1 MPNSIQDSVSE
12 AIRLIKAARALSKES
27 PQYEK
32 QYKEIKRKFN
42 ALCKPFDN
50 KEVPFLEL
58 MKSIDLNLVDIVL
71 ELIDDTTLTNEKNEN
86 CLHFAMMRGNRI
98 SARSQTT
105 LAIVKKIV
113 EKNPELIKQKNH
125 NGETPLW
132 YAANRGLIEV
142 VKYLLEQGA
151 EAEQINNNDM
161 SIESMCAMR
170 HKNSPIQHSLQ
181 QLLTEKNQEQ
191 KQETAE
197 NSHKRTPIYLLY
209 HPDQNK
215 QYLYLHSV
223 LTTITEKLIKEQKL
237 VPAEINIFNTQCA
250 TSENV
255 NALYKKYHTDIAN
268 FLYDNHTI
276 VFAEMEKKHKN
287 AQNIPRKKFA
297 NDFKALIEKAE
308 SIDQLETVFKELE
321 NRSGHFQY
329 LRSEDTCLATW
340 RHFVEKNAE
349 SYDDTGTTN
358 EIYKQLKEQAAKLLT
373 EKNDGIKNFSK
384 YEEILSKRR
393 PTVFTFL
400 AKKLEIPPTHT
411 KLLKPYHHPS

>member
-1 MPNSIQDSVSE
+1 MPSSIQDSVSE
-12 AIRLIKAARALSKES
+12 AVQLIRAARALSKES

-58 MKSIDLNLVDIVL
+58 MKSIDLNLVDIAL

-86 CLHFAMMRGNRI
+86 CLHFAIMRGNRI

-113 EKNPELIKQKNH
+113 EKNPELIKQKNY

-142 VKYLLEQGA
+142 VEYLLEQGA
-151 EAEQINNNDM
+151 EAEQKNNNGM
-161 SIESMCAMR
+161 CIENIR
-170 HKNSPIQHSLQ
+170 HKNPALQQSIQ

-191 KQETAE
+191 KQQAAG

-215 QYLYLHSV
+215 QYLYLHSA
-223 LTTITEKLIKEQKL
+223 LTTITEKLIKEKKL

-255 NALYKKYHTDIAN
+255 NALYKKYHTDIAK
-268 FLYDNHTI
+268 FLYDNHNI
-276 VFAEMEKKHKN
+276 VFEEIEKKHKN

-329 LRSEDTCLATW
+329 LRSEDSCLAQW

-384 YEEILSKRR
+384 YEAILSKHR

-400 AKKLEIPPTHT
+400 AKKWGIPPTHT
-411 KLLKPYHHPS
+411 KLLKPYHHSS